1 MKNEALNEAARR
13 EREVLA
19 RLRAALKDKHLVIIV
34 GAGVIFSVTANK
46 SGPLPRIT
54 WTGLIRNG
62 LDYLVNEG
70 YVDAVNRRTRR
81 AYDALE
87 DIDTDSLLDAAS
99 ILAAQLIQSG

>member
-1 MKNEALNEAARR
+1 MVTKNEVLVEAIKR
-13 EREVLA
+13 EDEILVRFKII
-19 RLRAALKDKHLVIIV
+19 LKDKCLVIIV

-62 LDYLVNEG
+62 LDYLVNED
-70 YVDAVNRRTRR
+70 YVDAANRRIRR

-87 DIDTDSLLDAAS
+87 DIDTDNLLDAAN
-99 ILAAQLIQSG
+99 IMAVQLI